1 MQEKL
6 IRELEL
12 DNGLTMQLFERSK
25 KVAGDRYFVS
35 LVARMT
41 IPVESQWFGQ
51 SDKTEQQAKNIAS
64 TLGRSVVFEKK
75 MDRNFVDE
83 EEKERMALDF
93 CNSIEFH
100 TAKYYGHRDFPKK
113 FILQQYEKVIKR
125 QSWPSQ

>member
-12 DNGLTMQLFERSK
+12 DNGLTMQLLEQSK

-41 IPVESQWFGQ
+41 IPVESQWFGP
-51 SDKTEQQAKNIAS
+51 SDQAEQQVRSIAS
-64 TLGRSVVFEKK
+64 ALGRSVVFEKK

-83 EEKERMALDF
+83 EEKERIVLDF
-93 CNSIEFH
+93 CHSIEFH

-113 FILQQYEKVIKR
+113 FILQQYDRFRKR
-125 QSWPSQ
+125 TGF